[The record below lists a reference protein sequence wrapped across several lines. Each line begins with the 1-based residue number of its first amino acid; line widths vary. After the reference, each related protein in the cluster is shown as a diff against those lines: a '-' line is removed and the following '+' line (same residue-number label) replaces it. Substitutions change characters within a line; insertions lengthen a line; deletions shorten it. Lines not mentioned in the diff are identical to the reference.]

1 MTKYSLRESIRII
14 LAIATKDISEALK
27 NRTIITIAIGVLLL
41 MLTGPALS
49 LLVNRSQPVLVLLA
63 PAGTG
68 MIQALEE
75 RNDLRLVLADSQAQM
90 ESIILQPS
98 QTIIGVVVPSELT
111 TDKAT
116 DVTLEGYTAHWVT
129 QSRLGQRVTFFE
141 TVLSSTLGKPVHIDT
156 DDHLLYP
163 SQSNSSQ
170 FSMNSISLM
179 TMILLMGL
187 ALVPFLFIEEKES
200 HTLDALLVSPARFWQ
215 IVAGKMI
222 AGGAYCLVAAT
233 IVLLFN
239 FRVVVHWDLML
250 ITVFL
255 GTAFAVAVGLLLG
268 MIFDNAASMGLW
280 TGLLTILL
288 LFAPLVQVMG
298 SGKIP
303 AVIYTA
309 LSSLPSSAIYRLAV
323 QSMMGEVQ
331 VALVWQG
338 VLVLAG
344 ITLVLCILVV
354 WRIRQMDK

>member
-1 MTKYSLRESIRII
+1 MTKNSLCESIRII
-14 LAIATKDISEALK
+14 LAIASKDSIEALK
-27 NRTIITIAIGVLLL
+27 SRTLLTVAIGVLLL

-49 LLVNRSQPVLVLLA
+49 LLVNRSQPVLVMFA
-63 PAGTG
+63 PAEMS
-68 MIQALEE
+68 MIQSLEE
-75 RNDLRLVLADSQAQM
+75 RNDMRLLLADSQAQM

-98 QTIIGVVVPSELT
+98 QTIIGVVVPSGLA
-111 TDKAT
+111 TDQAK

-129 QSRLGQRVTFFE
+129 QSHLRERVTFFE
-141 TVLSSTLGKPVHIDT
+141 AALSSAIGKTIHIDI

-163 SQSNSSQ
+163 FQTESSQ
-170 FSMNSISLM
+170 FSMISISLM

-222 AGGAYCLVAAT
+222 AGGSYCLVAAT

-239 FRVVVHWDLML
+239 FRMVVHWDLML

-255 GTAFAVAVGLLLG
+255 GTAFAVAIGLLLG

-280 TGLLTILL
+280 TSLLTLLL
-288 LFAPLVQVMG
+288 LFSPLVQVMG

-303 AVIYTA
+303 PVIYTVLSWLPTSA
-309 LSSLPSSAIYRLAV
+309 LYQMITQAML
-323 QSMMGEVQ
+323 GEVNLTPIWEGMLL
-331 VALVWQG
+331 LVVPTMLLG
-338 VLVLAG
+338 
-344 ITLVLCILVV
+344 ILVV